1 MHCIINPW
9 LVHLWR
15 LTCRTQNWFSK
26 NVFSL
31 CTLQILKHKVL
42 QLLCISKYFS
52 ITHILINKINF
63 PANFKLKFFYR
74 YEKFYFLGLNRFSVV
89 KVCIMCYS
97 GFWSLQADETNEMRR
112 MKYRYLDLRSEQ
124 LQFNLRLRSA
134 MVMKMREFLHSFG

>member
-9 LVHLWR
+9 LVHLKR
-15 LTCRTQNWFSK
+15 LTGRTQDRYSK

-31 CTLQILKHKVL
+31 CTFQILKHKVL

-63 PANFKLKFFYR
+63 PANLKLKFFYR
-74 YEKFYFLGLNRFSVV
+74 YEKFNFLGLNRFYVA
-89 KVCIMCYS
+89 KVCIMCY
-97 GFWSLQADETNEMRR
+97 SLQADETNEMRR

-134 MVMKMREFLHSFG
+134 MVMKMREFLHSYG

>member
-1 MHCIINPW
+1 MFIYEDF
-9 LVHLWR
+9 
-15 LTCRTQNWFSK
+15 TCRTQVWFSK

-42 QLLCISKYFS
+42 QLVISKYFS
-52 ITHILINKINF
+52 ITLINKINF
-63 PANFKLKFFYR
+63 PANLKLKFCYR
-74 YEKFYFLGLNRFSVV
+74 YEKFYFLGLNRFSIV

-134 MVMKMREFLHSFG
+134 MVMKMREFLHSYG